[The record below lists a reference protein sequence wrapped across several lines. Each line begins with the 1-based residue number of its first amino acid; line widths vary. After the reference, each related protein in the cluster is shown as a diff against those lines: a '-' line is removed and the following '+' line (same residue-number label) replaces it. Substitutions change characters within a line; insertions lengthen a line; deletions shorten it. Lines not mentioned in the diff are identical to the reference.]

1 ASVSRGLAAPRRATG
16 SAASVASKARH
27 EGPEGSAAS
36 FALTLAAAGAALLAK
51 ASTGRA
57 QRSRLVARRANMVAT
72 RPDQAIPWWNRMV
85 KPQVESGVGIWAEK
99 LNMTTI
105 FQEEEGNV
113 RTVPATILVIK
124 RGGNWVTAKKWP
136 EKFGYYS
143 VQVGYQRYSPKG
155 WQLKGNRMIG
165 IKDLAKNELP
175 PLRKIREFRVR
186 PDEWEKYEV
195 GQRLWPSDLFKEG
208 DLIDVHGKSKGKG
221 MSGAIKKWGHK
232 RGPMTHGSKH
242 HRRYGSV
249 GAGTSPGRV
258 LPEKKMPGWAGDNK
272 MAHTLK
278 IMKIMDKIDEPNMP
292 ESIIVVKGTVPGYS
306 AYWKEGGSYVY
317 MHRRKNK
324 ADGRFKRDPVWLW
337 YYKKGEGVDPY
348 VPLRAKAL
356 LLLLLLLLLWLLL
369 LWLLSL
375 LLLWLL
381 LWLLSVLLLWLLL
394 LLLLL
399 LFLLLLLWL
408 LLLLLFLL
416 LLLWLLLLFFYQ
428 LGVDVEHPLGS

>member
-1 ASVSRGLAAPRRATG
+1 MAGAATPLRLVLVVGATALAARTGSAFITPAPGASVSRGLAAPRRSTR
-16 SAASVASKARH
+16 SSASVASKARH
-27 EGPEGSAAS
+27 EGPEGSSAS

-143 VQVGYQRYSPKG
+143 VQVGYQRYTPKG

-348 VPLRAKAL
+348 VPLRAKAWTWNT
-356 LLLLLLLLLWLLL
+356 LWGRDMR
-369 LWLLSL
+369 WIAREVKKYWPDGFPGYDHSKDP
-375 LLLWLL
+375 
-381 LWLLSVLLLWLLL
+381 
-394 LLLLL
+394 
-399 LFLLLLLWL
+399 
-408 LLLLLFLL
+408 
-416 LLLWLLLLFFYQ
+416 FYDDCDPHKA
-428 LGVDVEHPLGS
+428 LKAPEW